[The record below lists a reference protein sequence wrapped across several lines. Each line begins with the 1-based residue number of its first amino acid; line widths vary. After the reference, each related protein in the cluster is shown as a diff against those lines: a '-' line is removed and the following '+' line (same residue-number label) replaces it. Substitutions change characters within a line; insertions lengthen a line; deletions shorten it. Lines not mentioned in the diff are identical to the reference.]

1 MEESAEEGMR
11 REEILRMYHATKDAL
26 NIIGDVTTTTVTTP
40 LPPPVDSDWLRA
52 ERAENGPSR
61 YAVDQSH
68 RFFIDYFTCLL
79 RERGASVVLISL
91 FRIICSFIINK
102 TIKFCYFIQ
111 WIKIFEK
118 IFRFFFFLL
127 LFFI

>member
-1 MEESAEEGMR
+1 MEESAEEGIR

-61 YAVDQSH
+61 YAAPHS
-68 RFFIDYFTCLL
+68 TCFYLMTSL
-79 RERGASVVLISL
+79 VSLGGTRAGANMNV
-91 FRIICSFIINK
+91 N
-102 TIKFCYFIQ
+102 
-111 WIKIFEK
+111 
-118 IFRFFFFLL
+118 
-127 LFFI
+127 